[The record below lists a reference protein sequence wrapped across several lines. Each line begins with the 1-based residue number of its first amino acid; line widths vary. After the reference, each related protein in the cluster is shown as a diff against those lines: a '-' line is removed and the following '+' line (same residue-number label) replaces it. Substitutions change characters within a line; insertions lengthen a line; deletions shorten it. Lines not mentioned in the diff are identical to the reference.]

1 MKLTP
6 KDMARSLYQAAR
18 QASKNDAASF
28 AANLIDAA
36 KARGLERSLP
46 DVLAAL
52 PAAMEEVDAENR
64 VTIESA
70 REIDGDTADAA
81 LKAAGIAT
89 ENVDVVRRVVPELI
103 GGIRIRTKD
112 SVIDATVRRSIDD
125 LARAVRRPPA
135 PPES

>member
-6 KDMARSLYQAAR
+6 KDMARALYQATR
-18 QASKNDAASF
+18 QASQHDAASF
-28 AANLIDAA
+28 AANLVDAA

-46 DVLAAL
+46 DVIAAL
-52 PAAMEEVDAENR
+52 PTAMEEVDAENR

-70 REIDGDTADAA
+70 HEIDAGTADAA

-103 GGIRIRTKD
+103 GGIRIRTRD
-112 SVIDATVRRSIDD
+112 GVIDATVRRSIDD
-125 LARAVRRPPA
+125 L
-135 PPES
+135 

>member
-6 KDMARSLYQAAR
+6 RDMARALYQATR
-18 QASKNDAASF
+18 QAPQDDAASF
-28 AANLIDAA
+28 AANLVGAA
-36 KARGLERSLP
+36 KARGLERSLA

-70 REIDGDTADAA
+70 HEIDDDTARAA

-89 ENVDVVRRVVPELI
+89 ENVDVVRRVAPELI

-112 SVIDATVRRSIDD
+112 GIIDATVRRSIDE
-125 LARAVRRPPA
+125 LTNAVRRPPA

>member
-6 KDMARSLYQAAR
+6 KDMARALYLAAR
-18 QASKNDAASF
+18 QAPQEDAASF
-28 AANLIDAA
+28 AANLVDAA

-46 DVLAAL
+46 DALAAL

-70 REIDGDTADAA
+70 RPIDDDTANAA

-89 ENVDVVRRVVPELI
+89 ENLDVVRRVVPELI

-112 SVIDATVRRSIDD
+112 GVVDATVRRNIDD
-125 LARAVRRPPA
+125 LARAVRRPP
-135 PPES
+135 ES

>member
-6 KDMARSLYQAAR
+6 KDMARALYQATR
-18 QASKNDAASF
+18 QAPEKDAASF
-28 AANLIDAA
+28 VANLIAAA
-36 KARGLERSLP
+36 KARGLERSLR
-46 DVLAAL
+46 DVLAAM

-70 REIDGDTADAA
+70 HEIDDDTADAA

-103 GGIRIRTKD
+103 GGIRIRTRD
-112 SVIDATVRRSIDD
+112 GIVDASVRRVIDD
-125 LARAVRRPPA
+125 LALAFSRPPA
-135 PPES
+135 QTES